1 LLTHFFAF
9 FLPFYLSHK
18 TRTQDISHKT
28 NLVINMSRQSRSSVT
43 DKASSEGTG
52 DVWQCVKC
60 KKEFKDPSS
69 RLLECERC
77 AEHHCIKCMKIK
89 DAEYDFLNERND
101 IHWYCDKCEPKV
113 LRSIQIDK
121 EIEKKLDIFWAKVDD
136 RLSQVNKDIDSVKES
151 TNAKIQAVMEEMKI
165 IKTDIQGQSCEL
177 QSMKRE
183 LKNEVKADLAH
194 RTQDISVIKQDMQNL
209 ETTIGSLKG
218 EMKNEI
224 HEVKTTSLA
233 DIMKEEMEKSLG
245 NMVSEI
251 QSVKTNL
258 YETKEEVDEQ
268 RDKERRR
275 NNIIIYNIPE
285 SSADRA
291 DERTKDDRSFCLR
304 MFNNVLQAGVSDED
318 LTQAFRL
325 GRRGEH
331 ASSPRPFLIQL
342 ASYTQKNVIMESLYK
357 LKHAEMQFKS
367 VVVTHD
373 MTKTERDECK
383 RMVTEA
389 KDQEAQDQSGEYI
402 YRVRG
407 LPGKMK
413 IIKIRIRQ

>member
-1 LLTHFFAF
+1 
-9 FLPFYLSHK
+9 
-18 TRTQDISHKT
+18 
-28 NLVINMSRQSRSSVT
+28 M
-43 DKASSEGTG
+43 
-52 DVWQCVKC
+52 
-60 KKEFKDPSS
+60 
-69 RLLECERC
+69 
-77 AEHHCIKCMKIK
+77 
-89 DAEYDFLNERND
+89 
-101 IHWYCDKCEPKV
+101 
-113 LRSIQIDK
+113 
-121 EIEKKLDIFWAKVDD
+121 
-136 RLSQVNKDIDSVKES
+136 NKDIDLVKES

-177 QSMKRE
+177 ESLKRE

-194 RTQDISVIKQDMQNL
+194 RTQDIAVMKQEMHNL
-209 ETTIGSLKG
+209 ETTIGSVKG

-251 QSVKTNL
+251 QTVKTNL
-258 YETKEEVDEQ
+258 HETKEEVDEQ

-285 SSADRA
+285 SSAERA
-291 DERTKDDRSFCLR
+291 DGRTKDDRSFCLR

-325 GRRGEH
+325 GRRDVN
-331 ASSPRPFLIQL
+331 ATSPRPLLIQL
-342 ASYTQKNVIMESLYK
+342 ASYTQKNMIMESLYK
-357 LKHAEMQFKS
+357 LKHAETQFKS

-373 MTKTERDECK
+373 MTKIERDECK

-389 KDQEAQDQSGEYI
+389 KDKEAQDQSGEYI

-413 IIKIRIRQ
+413 IIKIRTRH